1 MMNNV
6 INLRNLVSGFSVL
19 FLLVTIACGAP
30 TEQEESTAPAGDS
43 QPTAPQQE
51 QPAAQPTLAQPS
63 GMSDSSAGGA
73 APTAISAPTDP
84 PSTTAGEPV
93 QADLRVAITPPYA
106 ENLLGWRVGGTNQG
120 ILQPM
125 QENLIQ
131 RNFQTW
137 EAQEMLA
144 TSWSVS
150 PDGKVWNIKLRED
163 VPFHHG
169 EDTFGVS
176 DFVFS
181 FQLWSHPESRAGFGP
196 LWNTLLGPGDDKYS
210 WDVDELGKTNAVE
223 EVSDSEMILRL
234 NRPELWIPF
243 FASDATTDPI
253 IYSLDYWQKHGEAVY
268 AEHPVGTGP
277 WQHINYEQGAKLE
290 YERVPYEHWRITPDF
305 ESLTFFFAEEDSDA
319 RCHASQRRSRHSRDS
334 TRIAG

>member
-73 APTAISAPTDP
+73 APTAIPAPTDP

-93 QADLRVAITPPYA
+93 QANLRVAITPPYA
-106 ENLLGWRVGGTNQG
+106 ENLLGWRVGGTYQG

-176 DFVFS
+176 GFVFS
-181 FQLWSHPESRAGFGP
+181 FQL
-196 LWNTLLGPGDDKYS
+196 
-210 WDVDELGKTNAVE
+210 
-223 EVSDSEMILRL
+223 
-234 NRPELWIPF
+234 
-243 FASDATTDPI
+243 
-253 IYSLDYWQKHGEAVY
+253 
-268 AEHPVGTGP
+268 
-277 WQHINYEQGAKLE
+277 
-290 YERVPYEHWRITPDF
+290 
-305 ESLTFFFAEEDSDA
+305 
-319 RCHASQRRSRHSRDS
+319 
-334 TRIAG
+334 